1 MPQDPS
7 GIYKQN
13 IFPGKQRANLKRVRF
28 FVCFPL
34 WAEGAQKSQNII
46 KMCIYPQKYLHYVD
60 NIGIIV
66 ENFRIQLHKKYDE
79 KIREI
84 AKTDKK

>member
-13 IFPGKQRANLKRVRF
+13 IFPGKQKANLKRVRF
-28 FVCFPL
+28 FVLFSFMRV
-34 WAEGAQKSQNII
+34 ENKKSQNII
-46 KMCIYPQKYLHYVD
+46 KMCIYPQKHLRYVD

-66 ENFRIQLHKKYDE
+66 ENFRIQMHKKYDE
-79 KIREI
+79 KRREI